1 MQTALFLKSH
11 YFLSRYL
18 TSQENLQY
26 TYMGRGGV
34 EVGKQHSVSAL
45 RKSIGFVSSE
55 QFLLFCNTTAAP
67 TPQSA
72 LANSESSVFST
83 PCSWKQIQLVA
94 LLETNHY
101 LPRSHINPL
110 FSMNITTKE
119 STVHT
124 FQIDQ
129 WKKAA
134 KRKQPLKPA
143 MKTSKQNLSN
153 FTSNELCFSQQLY
166 TPSAHHI
173 CGSGHPK

>member
-1 MQTALFLKSH
+1 
-11 YFLSRYL
+11 
-18 TSQENLQY
+18 
-26 TYMGRGGV
+26 
-34 EVGKQHSVSAL
+34 
-45 RKSIGFVSSE
+45 
-55 QFLLFCNTTAAP
+55 
-67 TPQSA
+67 
-72 LANSESSVFST
+72 
-83 PCSWKQIQLVA
+83 
-94 LLETNHY
+94 
-101 LPRSHINPL
+101 
-110 FSMNITTKE
+110 MNITTKE